1 MVGNRLL
8 EAPILPKNSRQE
20 DTCCRVRLQFE
31 YLGSILSFCV
41 NTGQNQTISI
51 QMTPSH
57 QIQFEDISASSAA
70 EVRTLLEQKYEAASS
85 FPFHLFVCF
94 DLAKV
99 EQYKSL
105 CI

>member
-1 MVGNRLL
+1 MLL
-8 EAPILPKNSRQE
+8 
-20 DTCCRVRLQFE
+20 CGRLQSE
-31 YLGSILSFCV
+31 YLSSIISFCV

-57 QIQFEDISASSAA
+57 QILFEDISASAAA
-70 EVRTLLEQKYEAASS
+70 EVRILLEQKHETTS
-85 FPFHLFVCF
+85 FPFHLFIYL